1 MADDVRVAEGDAV
14 APLAAAV
21 LCTIPLALLPAGRYK
36 VTVQSM
42 ISNALAADIGN
53 TKLATTG
60 GTVADIANP
69 LPTGVNGDF
78 ETWTD
83 DQVVLDGASNLVVSV
98 IANATAA
105 IEYEVNLEA
114 QRIG

>member
-1 MADDVRVAEGDAV
+1 MADDVRIAEGDAV

-21 LCTIPLALLPAGRYK
+21 LATIPLAQLPAGRYK
-36 VTVQSM
+36 VTVKSM
-42 ISNALAADIGN
+42 VSNAAAADIGN

-69 LPTGVNGDF
+69 LPTGVSGAWQTF
-78 ETWTD
+78 IA
-83 DQVVLDGASNLVVSV
+83 DQVLLDGASNLVVSV
-98 IANATAA
+98 IANATSA
-105 IEYEVNLEA
+105 IEYGCDLQA

>member
-1 MADDVRVAEGDAV
+1 MPDDVKIAEGDAV

-21 LCTIPLALLPAGRYK
+21 ICTIPLAQLPAGRYRIK
-36 VTVQSM
+36 CRSA

-53 TKLATTG
+53 MKLATTG
-60 GTVADIANP
+60 GVVADVANP
-69 LPTGVNGDF
+69 LPSGVNGVMQDF
-78 ETWTD
+78 IAE
-83 DQVVLDGASNLVVSV
+83 QVFLDGASNLVVTA

-105 IEYEVNLEA
+105 IEYQVDLQA